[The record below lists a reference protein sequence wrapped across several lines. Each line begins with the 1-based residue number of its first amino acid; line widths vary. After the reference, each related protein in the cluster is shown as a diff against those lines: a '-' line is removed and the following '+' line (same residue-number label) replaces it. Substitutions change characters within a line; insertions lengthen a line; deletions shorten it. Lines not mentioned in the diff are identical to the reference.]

1 MKKYNSFWF
10 VIGLVLASFLIA
22 EAQDGEALYNQ
33 NCTACHK
40 FGQKLI
46 GLDLIGIN
54 EKRSEK
60 WLIEFIRSSQSMIKS
75 GDADAVAIFEEFN
88 QMVMND
94 QTHLSEG
101 DIKEILKYIKSQS
114 SSEVVS
120 SETAEPI
127 EEVVIEYKQEDID
140 KGKLLFS
147 GEERFANGGVSCI
160 SCHNVTND
168 ELISG
173 GLLAK
178 DLTKAFS
185 RMGDA
190 GVSSIISS
198 SPFAV
203 MSTAYQNNPLDSI
216 EVVQLTAF
224 LKHADEVSAEQGKN
238 NGNALFI
245 FGGGGGIII
254 LFVLIGLVWAR
265 RLRNSVKEDVYNR

>member
-46 GLDLIGIN
+46 GPDLIGIN

-75 GDADAVAIFEEFN
+75 GDAEAVAIFEEFN

-94 QTHLSEG
+94 QTHLSDA
-101 DIKEILKYIKSQS
+101 DIKAILAHIESQS
-114 SSEVVS
+114 SSEAGN

-127 EEVVIEYKQEDID
+127 EEVVIEYTQEDID

-147 GEERFANGGVSCI
+147 GKEQFANGGASCI

-198 SPFAV
+198 SPFPV

-216 EVVQLTAF
+216 EIVQLTAF
-224 LKHADEVSAEQGKN
+224 LKHADEVSAEQMEN
-238 NGNALFI
+238 NGNALFV

-254 LFVLIGLVWAR
+254 LFLLIGLVWAR
-265 RLRNSVKEDVYNR
+265 RLRNSVKEDIYNR

>member
-1 MKKYNSFWF
+1 M
-10 VIGLVLASFLIA
+10 
-22 EAQDGEALYNQ
+22 
-33 NCTACHK
+33 
-40 FGQKLI
+40 
-46 GLDLIGIN
+46 
-54 EKRSEK
+54 
-60 WLIEFIRSSQSMIKS
+60 
-75 GDADAVAIFEEFN
+75 
-88 QMVMND
+88 
-94 QTHLSEG
+94 
-101 DIKEILKYIKSQS
+101 
-114 SSEVVS
+114 
-120 SETAEPI
+120 
-127 EEVVIEYKQEDID
+127 
-140 KGKLLFS
+140 FS

-198 SPFAV
+198 SPFPV

-245 FGGGGGIII
+245 FGGGGVS
-254 LFVLIGLVWAR
+254 LYSLC
-265 RLRNSVKEDVYNR
+265 

>member
-1 MKKYNSFWF
+1 
-10 VIGLVLASFLIA
+10 
-22 EAQDGEALYNQ
+22 
-33 NCTACHK
+33 
-40 FGQKLI
+40 
-46 GLDLIGIN
+46 
-54 EKRSEK
+54 
-60 WLIEFIRSSQSMIKS
+60 
-75 GDADAVAIFEEFN
+75 
-88 QMVMND
+88 MND
-94 QTHLSEG
+94 QTYLSEG

-114 SSEVVS
+114 SSEVGS

-147 GEERFANGGVSCI
+147 REEQFANSGVSCI
-160 SCHNVTND
+160 SYHNVINN

-198 SPFAV
+198 SPFPV
-203 MSTAYQNNPLDSI
+203 MSTAFQNNPLDSI

-224 LKHADEVSAEQGKN
+224 LKHADEVSAEQREN

-254 LFVLIGLVWAR
+254 LFVLIGLVWAK
-265 RLRNSVKEDVYNR
+265 RLRNSVKEDIYNI